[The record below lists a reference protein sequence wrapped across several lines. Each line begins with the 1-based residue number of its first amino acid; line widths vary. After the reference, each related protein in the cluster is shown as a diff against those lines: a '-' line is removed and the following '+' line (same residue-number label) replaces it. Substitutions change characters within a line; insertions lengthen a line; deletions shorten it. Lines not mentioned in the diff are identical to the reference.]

1 MKNNTTY
8 RLSQLET
15 QEALR
20 RLDALERMWV
30 AAGYTTEDLNK
41 TSAFLIFGS
50 YNEAMIQRNGRFSA
64 REWVKQLVKLGIFAT
79 C

>member
-8 RLSQLET
+8 RLSQLDT
-15 QEALR
+15 QEAIR
-20 RLDALERMWV
+20 RMNALERMWV
-30 AAGYTTEDLNK
+30 SAGNAMEDLNK
-41 TSAFLIFGS
+41 TPLFRIFGA

-64 REWVKQLVKLGIFAT
+64 REWAKQIVKLGTSAT